1 MVKLVAIALV
11 VLVLGIGVGYGVKVR
26 MDSGVGCQAATAYFS
41 KLDSIFLDNGGTDS
55 GGMRRLQRL
64 LVLDGK
70 GYNHAVAADSTS
82 PTHQLLPACH
92 KMKEQCNK
100 RLKILAY

>member
-55 GGMRRLQRL
+55 GGMKRLQTL

-70 GYNHAVAADSTS
+70 VYNHTVADDSTA
-82 PTHQLLPACH
+82 PTHQLFAAFH
-92 KMKEQCNK
+92 QMQDQCN
-100 RLKILAY
+100 